1 MTAIPLP
8 SAPRDVTRFVEKLDE
23 DFVSRLLE
31 SGALENTLLMA
42 IDGLNFWRQ
51 LIEEHADLATP
62 RERRLPDVVAADAAQ
77 LFEGIREAKQL
88 HGLLRKLGVARPAP
102 GVARAARKKTGD

>member
-1 MTAIPLP
+1 LTAIPLP

-23 DFVSRLLE
+23 AFVSRLLE
-31 SGALENTLLMA
+31 SGALENTLFMA

-51 LIEEHADLATP
+51 MIEDHADLATP
-62 RERRLPDVVAADAAQ
+62 LERRLPDVVAADAAQ

-88 HGLLRKLGVARPAP
+88 HGLLRKLGVARAP
-102 GVARAARKKTGD
+102 RRARNGRKKNKG